1 MIAKAPK
8 EYFWAGV
15 GDGISKAPE
24 VEHAVAAAVE
34 RGVELPHTAVLGAA
48 IAASSKDAFYKYGE
62 QGIKD
67 VENRTVSRAIEEI
80 ALDILVS
87 TGYASNL
94 VNQDDFYYNSC
105 HAHAFYNATTA
116 IKKEKEPLHGQ
127 VVKCLTIVRQSLAI
141 VRCFFRMTKYTQKFK
156 LDLIQEYLDTGCSQ
170 RWIENKYSLPKDTLK
185 KWWTVYNLKG
195 PEGLKLRHF
204 KRKFTVDFKLRVI
217 NYYLN
222 NDVSMSKVAA
232 SHNLL
237 CSQISIWLKLFMEGG
252 SEALKPKKKGRPSK
266 MSKMTKKDARKILK
280 KESDEI
286 AALKSELRQVKMER
300 DILKKSLT
308 LFGPS
313 KPRRKQ

>member
-1 MIAKAPK
+1 MK
-8 EYFWAGV
+8 
-15 GDGISKAPE
+15 
-24 VEHAVAAAVE
+24 
-34 RGVELPHTAVLGAA
+34 
-48 IAASSKDAFYKYGE
+48 
-62 QGIKD
+62 
-67 VENRTVSRAIEEI
+67 
-80 ALDILVS
+80 
-87 TGYASNL
+87 SN
-94 VNQDDFYYNSC
+94 
-105 HAHAFYNATTA
+105 
-116 IKKEKEPLHGQ
+116 IM
-127 VVKCLTIVRQSLAI
+127 KCLTIVRQSLAI

-156 LDLIQEYLDTGCSQ
+156 LDIIQEYLDTGCSQ
-170 RWIENKYSLPKDTLK
+170 RWLENKYSLPKDTLE

-266 MSKMTKKDARKILK
+266 MSKMTKKNARKILK

-286 AALKSELRQVKMER
+286 VALKSELRQVKMER

>member
-1 MIAKAPK
+1 
-8 EYFWAGV
+8 
-15 GDGISKAPE
+15 
-24 VEHAVAAAVE
+24 
-34 RGVELPHTAVLGAA
+34 
-48 IAASSKDAFYKYGE
+48 
-62 QGIKD
+62 
-67 VENRTVSRAIEEI
+67 
-80 ALDILVS
+80 
-87 TGYASNL
+87 
-94 VNQDDFYYNSC
+94 
-105 HAHAFYNATTA
+105 
-116 IKKEKEPLHGQ
+116 
-127 VVKCLTIVRQSLAI
+127 
-141 VRCFFRMTKYTQKFK
+141 MTKYTQKFK

-170 RWIENKYSLPKDTLK
+170 RCLENKYSLPKDTLK

-204 KRKFTVDFKLRVI
+204 KCKFTVDFKLRVI

>member
-1 MIAKAPK
+1 
-8 EYFWAGV
+8 
-15 GDGISKAPE
+15 
-24 VEHAVAAAVE
+24 
-34 RGVELPHTAVLGAA
+34 
-48 IAASSKDAFYKYGE
+48 
-62 QGIKD
+62 
-67 VENRTVSRAIEEI
+67 
-80 ALDILVS
+80 
-87 TGYASNL
+87 
-94 VNQDDFYYNSC
+94 
-105 HAHAFYNATTA
+105 
-116 IKKEKEPLHGQ
+116 
-127 VVKCLTIVRQSLAI
+127 
-141 VRCFFRMTKYTQKFK
+141 MTKYTQKFK

-204 KRKFTVDFKLRVI
+204 KRKFNVDFKLRVI

-266 MSKMTKKDARKILK
+266 MSKMTKKDAHKILK

-313 KPRRKQ
+313 KTRRKQ

>member
-1 MIAKAPK
+1 MINR
-8 EYFWAGV
+8 F
-15 GDGISKAPE
+15 SK
-24 VEHAVAAAVE
+24 
-34 RGVELPHTAVLGAA
+34 L
-48 IAASSKDAFYKYGE
+48 
-62 QGIKD
+62 
-67 VENRTVSRAIEEI
+67 
-80 ALDILVS
+80 
-87 TGYASNL
+87 
-94 VNQDDFYYNSC
+94 
-105 HAHAFYNATTA
+105 
-116 IKKEKEPLHGQ
+116 
-127 VVKCLTIVRQSLAI
+127 KCLTIVRQSLTI

-170 RWIENKYSLPKDTLK
+170 RCLENKYSLPKDTLK

-266 MSKMTKKDARKILK
+266 MSKMTKKNARKILK

>member
-1 MIAKAPK
+1 
-8 EYFWAGV
+8 
-15 GDGISKAPE
+15 
-24 VEHAVAAAVE
+24 
-34 RGVELPHTAVLGAA
+34 
-48 IAASSKDAFYKYGE
+48 
-62 QGIKD
+62 
-67 VENRTVSRAIEEI
+67 
-80 ALDILVS
+80 
-87 TGYASNL
+87 
-94 VNQDDFYYNSC
+94 
-105 HAHAFYNATTA
+105 
-116 IKKEKEPLHGQ
+116 
-127 VVKCLTIVRQSLAI
+127 
-141 VRCFFRMTKYTQKFK
+141 MTKYTQKFK
-156 LDLIQEYLDTGCSQ
+156 LDIIQEYLDTGCSQ
-170 RWIENKYSLPKDTLK
+170 RWLENKYSLPKDTLE

-266 MSKMTKKDARKILK
+266 MSKMTKKNARKILK

-313 KPRRKQ
+313 KPRRENNNCGSDQGGSTKLAQKGKIWIGELLKTIDLKRPTYYDDANVSSIKMISMLMLRW

>member
-1 MIAKAPK
+1 M
-8 EYFWAGV
+8 
-15 GDGISKAPE
+15 
-24 VEHAVAAAVE
+24 
-34 RGVELPHTAVLGAA
+34 
-48 IAASSKDAFYKYGE
+48 
-62 QGIKD
+62 
-67 VENRTVSRAIEEI
+67 
-80 ALDILVS
+80 
-87 TGYASNL
+87 
-94 VNQDDFYYNSC
+94 
-105 HAHAFYNATTA
+105 
-116 IKKEKEPLHGQ
+116 
-127 VVKCLTIVRQSLAI
+127 CLTIVRQSLAI

-170 RWIENKYSLPKDTLK
+170 RCLENKYSLPKDTLE

-266 MSKMTKKDARKILK
+266 MSKMTKKNARKILK